1 MEIIALLTC
10 LLIIVH
16 IFCPMFIGLL
26 TTKDVSID
34 YLFSSRDKD
43 IKPSIYL
50 ERSKRAFTNLLE
62 TFPIFI
68 ILFFLS
74 VFNQVDNF
82 NLALLW
88 ILIRLIYIPFYILGL
103 KYFRTFIWMIS
114 FIILILMGIKFI
126 WKTGESSDLRKAT
139 YEESIGWYEGITL
152 DIFS

>member
-1 MEIIALLTC
+1 MEIIALLSC

-34 YLFSSRDKD
+34 YLFSSRDKE
-43 IKPSIYL
+43 IKYSSYFD
-50 ERSKRAFTNLLE
+50 RSNRAFKNLLE
-62 TFPIFI
+62 TLPIFI

-88 ILIRLIYIPFYILGL
+88 ILARLIYIPVYILGL

-114 FIILILMGIKFI
+114 FLTLILMGIKFI
-126 WKTGESSDLRKAT
+126 
-139 YEESIGWYEGITL
+139 
-152 DIFS
+152 